1 MIGFLKGHLLA
12 SSPER
17 LLIDIQGVG
26 YEVNIPLSTF
36 YEVERVDPQ
45 SEVGL
50 FIHTNVREDA
60 LELFGFWTEREKQLF
75 EKLIAVSGIGPK
87 LARVILSGMAPE
99 QLLSALAA
107 GDIARLETIP
117 GIGKKTAQRMVVELK
132 DRVQALASE
141 LAGPTAATVAEGDL
155 VQALV
160 SLGYKAGAAQRAVGE
175 AKQEN
180 PEAQFSELLRLS
192 LQRLSHV

>member
-1 MIGFLKGHLLA
+1 MIGFLKGYLLA
-12 SSPER
+12 SSPEK

-36 YEVERVDPQ
+36 YEVDRIDPQ
-45 SEVGL
+45 SAVGL

-60 LELFGFWTEREKQLF
+60 LELFGFWTEREKHLF
-75 EKLIAVSGIGPK
+75 EKLIAVSGIGPR

-99 QLLSALAA
+99 QLLSALAT

-141 LAGPTAATVAEGDL
+141 LVEPTAATVAEGDL

-160 SLGYKAGAAQRAVGE
+160 SLGYKASAAQRAVAD

-180 PEAQFSELLRLS
+180 SDAPFSELLRLS
-192 LQRLSHV
+192 LQRLSRV